1 MKHAVTTL
9 SRIILTQKGQ
19 VQGAQAQALA
29 GKIINTSQVV
39 CVCVM
44 FVCVCCMCVICVC
57 VCFVCAS
64 MSLYPIKGS
73 PHFDIL

>member
-29 GKIINTSQVV
+29 GKIINTSQVL
-39 CVCVM
+39 CVCVN
-44 FVCVCCMCVICVC
+44 V
-57 VCFVCAS
+57 FVCAS